1 MRTMTAS
8 KATDIFDYERLVEMI
23 SAFQWL
29 PEQQCIRLARDREA
43 GEPIQEC
50 INSFAAEMGRLSL
63 QRRLSANYIHLFL
76 VLLSQQYEAVQKID
90 GDSVVS
96 EVNRIVEMIGVNLEL
111 IGTGNAYTTAFGLL
125 LRSRV
130 PLQWNRF
137 CDFIEKREWRAPL
150 TQHSGTVSTEAVT
163 GNIHAGG
170 VNGEPSANTE
180 AIKVPVHSQTM
191 VNHNEPQIVTG
202 MAAQAFA
209 NEAFAAAADK
219 ILYGT
224 ELEGQ
229 SEEPPLVVFNQPES
243 DTSKK
248 TSSKWKFGFR

>member
-1 MRTMTAS
+1 MRTMTAN

-29 PEQQCIRLARDREA
+29 PEQQCVRLAQDREA

-50 INSFAAEMGRLSL
+50 INSFAAEMEKLSL
-63 QRRLSANYIHLFL
+63 QKRLSSNYIHLFL

-130 PLQWNRF
+130 PLQWNKF
-137 CDFIEKREWRAPL
+137 CDFIEKREWRALL
-150 TQHSGTVSTEAVT
+150 THHSSTVSTEAAT
-163 GNIHAGG
+163 NNIRAGG
-170 VNGEPSANTE
+170 GDGEPSANTE
-180 AIKVPVHSQTM
+180 TTTVSVHSRPM
-191 VNHNEPQIVTG
+191 GNHNELPPVTG

-219 ILYGT
+219 ILNDT
-224 ELEGQ
+224 EPGERG
-229 SEEPPLVVFNQPES
+229 EEPPQVVFNQKES
-243 DTSKK
+243 DTVTK
-248 TSSKWKFGFR
+248 TSKWKFGFR

>member
-29 PEQQCIRLARDREA
+29 PEQQCIRLAGDREA

-50 INSFAAEMGRLSL
+50 INSFAAEMERLSH

-76 VLLSQQYEAVQKID
+76 VLLTQQYEAVQKID

-96 EVNRIVEMIGVNLEL
+96 EVNRIIEMIGVNLEL

-125 LRSRV
+125 IRSRTPV
-130 PLQWNRF
+130 LWNRY

-150 TQHSGTVSTEAVT
+150 TQHSGTVPVEAVT
-163 GNIHAGG
+163 GNIRTGG
-170 VNGEPSANTE
+170 VNGEPTANNDT
-180 AIKVPVHSQTM
+180 IKVPVHSQTV
-191 VNHNEPQIVTG
+191 VNYIEPPIVTG

-224 ELEGQ
+224 EPEECD
-229 SEEPPLVVFNQPES
+229 EEPPQVVFTQPES

-248 TSSKWKFGFR
+248 PSKWKFGFR

>member
-1 MRTMTAS
+1 MRTMTTN
-8 KATDIFDYERLVEMI
+8 KATDALDYELLLTMI

-29 PEQQCIRLARDREA
+29 PEHQCVRLAQDREA
-43 GEPIQEC
+43 GEPIHEC
-50 INSFAAEMGRLSL
+50 INYFAAEVERLSL

-76 VLLSQQYEAVQKID
+76 VLLTQQYEAVQKID

-96 EVNRIVEMIGVNLEL
+96 EVNWIVELIGVNLEL

-150 TQHSGTVSTEAVT
+150 TQHSGTVYTEATT

-170 VNGEPSANTE
+170 GNGEPSANTE

-224 ELEGQ
+224 EPDEQG
-229 SEEPPLVVFNQPES
+229 EEPPQVVFNQLES

-248 TSSKWKFGFR
+248 TSKWKFGFR

>member
-1 MRTMTAS
+1 MRTMTAN
-8 KATDIFDYERLVEMI
+8 KTTDIFDYERLVEMI

-29 PEQQCIRLARDREA
+29 PEQQCVRLARDRDA

-50 INSFAAEMGRLSL
+50 INSFAAEMGRLSI
-63 QRRLSANYIHLFL
+63 QRRLSSNYIHLFI
-76 VLLSQQYEAVQKID
+76 VLLSQQYEVVQKID

-96 EVNRIVEMIGVNLEL
+96 EVNRIVEMIGVDLLL

-125 LRSRV
+125 IRSRT
-130 PLQWNRF
+130 PLQWNRY

-150 TQHSGTVSTEAVT
+150 TQHSSTVSTEAAT

-170 VNGEPSANTE
+170 GNGEPNANDET
-180 AIKVPVHSQTM
+180 IKVPVHSQT
-191 VNHNEPQIVTG
+191 VFNHNEPPVVTG

-224 ELEGQ
+224 ELEDQG
-229 SEEPPLVVFNQPES
+229 EEPPQVVFNLPES